1 MDPNFFGP
9 RLMQARK
16 MAGYTMQQLAD
27 LLDNV
32 VTKQALSKYES
43 GLMKPSS
50 TVLLALC
57 RILKVEPDFFF
68 LKEPPKL
75 GDVSWRKK
83 ASTPQ
88 RLVDSVVERTR
99 DYVERYAEAQDLVAE
114 VTGFENPLVDVVVSS
129 DAQVEELAN
138 RLRAVWNL
146 GTSSIGRVI
155 ELLEERGVRV
165 LLLDED
171 DAIDGLFVYADG
183 SIPVVVVNKRNKSI
197 ERLRFTIIHELAHGL
212 LNFSEEILANARRAE
227 ELCHLFSTCFLL
239 PKEALVKELGSK
251 SRYFRIEELLKIKL
265 SYGISLRAI
274 IHRLEREG
282 LLAET
287 YYRRWMVYLT
297 KTYGPKEE
305 PGVFVGEEV
314 PRKFEHL
321 LHRGLA
327 EGVISTSKAASLLG
341 VAPDHFQR
349 TVL

>member
-1 MDPNFFGP
+1 
-9 RLMQARK
+9 
-16 MAGYTMQQLAD
+16 MAGFTMQQLAD

-50 TVLLALC
+50 SVLLALC

-68 LKEPPKL
+68 LNEPPKL
-75 GDVSWRKK
+75 GAVFWRKK

-99 DYVERYAEAQDLVAE
+99 DYVERFAEAQDLVGE
-114 VTGFENPLVDVVVSS
+114 VEVFDNPLGNEIVSS
-129 DAQVEELAN
+129 EEQVMELAH
-138 RLRAVWNL
+138 RLRAAWNI
-146 GTSSIGRVI
+146 GTGSLGRVI
-155 ELLEERGVRV
+155 ELLEEHGVRV

-171 DAIDGLFVYADG
+171 DAIDGLFVFADT

-212 LNFSEEILANARRAE
+212 LNFSEEILANERRVE

-239 PKEALVKELGSK
+239 PKEALVKAFGNK
-251 SRYFRIEELLKIKL
+251 PRYFRIEELLKIKL

-282 LLAET
+282 LLPET

-305 PGVFVGEEV
+305 PGSFVGDEV
-314 PRKFEHL
+314 PRKFEQL

-327 EGVISTSKAASLLG
+327 EGLISTSKAASLLG
-341 VAPDHFQR
+341 VAPDYFQR